1 MPNKLI
7 LKTESANIN
16 WAIQSKQKK
25 LKLKTFSIDEKN
37 YKNLVIYFIRYVH
50 RKSIK
55 MLSLYFLEL
64 TGKIEEHW
72 RKNTDGWWLYAR

>member
-25 LKLKTFSIDEKN
+25 LKLKTFQLMRKTTRIW
-37 YKNLVIYFIRYVH
+37 LFILLD
-50 RKSIK
+50 
-55 MLSLYFLEL
+55 MF
-64 TGKIEEHW
+64 TGSQ
-72 RKNTDGWWLYAR
+72 